1 MSGTLLLFVILIP
14 LIGAF
19 LTATSK
25 YTPNYT
31 INNVHNVVIWVLLTN
46 ISLILYIFSLIDIT
60 KTGIQLVEKYSWLDI
75 LPVDLLLGADTFSLL
90 LLFGINLSFLI
101 AGLSLRKDIDNA
113 KLLSTS
119 ELLFIGLLNGYMLAS
134 DIISFYIFFAAV
146 SIPLIILI
154 SNYGRQYRKNV
165 LIRFSLYNLVG
176 ALLLL
181 CAIVIMYNSKS
192 NNIPLNTAGNLNLQ
206 KTVEYFVW
214 MSLFIAF
221 MSRMPIWP
229 FHYWIS
235 SINSTLRNPIVFV
248 IGNLVPL
255 IGLYGFMRFW
265 PNTVAESIAGYA
277 PVFDVICIFT
287 MLFIALVSLSHKEFR
302 YKIFAYTTVYYL
314 IYLIGVLLPTGG
326 LKMNIGYSLFS
337 YVMIITVLSSTLN
350 HLEQEQKR
358 LNLYGLKGILCYMP
372 RASLCLYLFILA
384 GIGLPVTP
392 LFWNNF
398 IIISEIF
405 NYNLTLGI
413 LVILSM
419 ALVGLALLE
428 ELYRLKDKNN
438 ASQALIEV
446 KDLSET
452 DCFVYVSCL
461 IILFFSFIKPLWF
474 VF

>member
-1 MSGTLLLFVILIP
+1 MSEMLLLLVVLIP
-14 LIGAF
+14 LIGAIF
-19 LTATSK
+19 TATAK
-25 YTPNYT
+25 HTQNYAT
-31 INNVHNVVIWVLLTN
+31 NNVYNVVVWVLLAN
-46 ISLILYIFSLIDIT
+46 ISLILYIFSLIDT
-60 KTGIQLVEKYSWLDI
+60 SKTGIQLVEKYNWLEI
-75 LPVDLLLGADTFSLL
+75 LPIDFLLGADVFSLL
-90 LLFGINLSFLI
+90 LLLGINLSFLI
-101 AGLSLRKDIDNA
+101 AGFSLKKYTDDS
-113 KLLSTS
+113 KLLPTS

-146 SIPLIILI
+146 SIPLIVLI
-154 SNYGRQYRKNV
+154 SNYGKQYKKNILV
-165 LIRFSLYNLVG
+165 RFSLYNLIG

-181 CAIVIMYNSKS
+181 CAIIIMYNSKS
-192 NNIPLNTAGNLNLQ
+192 GNIPLNTAGNLHLR

-235 SINSTLRNPIVFV
+235 SINSTLRNPIVFI
-248 IGNLVPL
+248 IGNLIPL
-255 IGLYGFMRFW
+255 VGLYGFMRFW
-265 PNTVAESIAGYA
+265 PNTVAESIAIYA
-277 PVFDVICIFT
+277 PLFDVICIFT

-314 IYLIGVLLPTGG
+314 IYLIGVLLPTSG

-337 YVMIITVLSSTLN
+337 YVIIITVLSFTLS
-350 HLEQEQKR
+350 HIEKEQKR
-358 LNLYGLKGILCYMP
+358 LDLYSLKGILCRMP
-372 RASLCLYLFILA
+372 RASICLSLFILA

-413 LVILSM
+413 LVILAM
-419 ALVGLALLE
+419 FLVGLALLE
-428 ELYRLKDKNN
+428 ELYLLKDKSS
-438 ASQALIEV
+438 APHI
-446 KDLSET
+446 LSET
-452 DCFVYVSCL
+452 KDLPETEFFVYVGCL
-461 IILFFSFIKPLWF
+461 IILFFSFFKPLWF

>member
-1 MSGTLLLFVILIP
+1 MNEMLLLFVILIP
-14 LIGAF
+14 LIGAC

-25 YTPNYT
+25 YTPNYAT
-31 INNVHNVVIWVLLTN
+31 NNVHNVVIWVLLAN
-46 ISLILYIFSLIDIT
+46 ISLILYIFSLIDT
-60 KTGIQLVEKYSWLDI
+60 SKTGIQLVEKYNWLEI
-75 LPVDLLLGADTFSLL
+75 LPVDFLLGADTFSLL
-90 LLFGINLSFLI
+90 LIFGINLSFLI
-101 AGLSLRKDIDNA
+101 AGLSLRKNTDNA

-146 SIPLIILI
+146 SIPLIVLI
-154 SNYGRQYRKNV
+154 SSYGRQYRKNILV
-165 LIRFSLYNLVG
+165 RFSLYNLVG

-181 CAIVIMYNSKS
+181 CAIIIMYNYKS
-192 NNIPLNTAGNLNLQ
+192 GNIPLNTAGNLNLR

-248 IGNLVPL
+248 IGNLIPL
-255 IGLYGFMRFW
+255 VGLYGFMRFW
-265 PNTVAESIAGYA
+265 PNTVAESIAIYA
-277 PVFDVICIFT
+277 PLFDVICIFT

-314 IYLIGVLLPTGG
+314 IYLIGVLLPTSG

-337 YVMIITVLSSTLN
+337 YVMIVTVLSFTLS
-350 HLEQEQKR
+350 HIEQEQKR

-372 RASLCLYLFILA
+372 KASICLYLFILA

-405 NYNLTLGI
+405 DYNLTLGI
-413 LVILSM
+413 LVILAM
-419 ALVGLALLE
+419 LLVGLALLE
-428 ELYRLKDKNN
+428 ELYRLKDKSN
-438 ASQALIEV
+438 AADALIEA
-446 KDLSET
+446 KDLPKTE
-452 DCFVYVSCL
+452 FLVYIGCL
-461 IILFFSFIKPLWF
+461 IILFFSFFKPLWF